1 MPDQTYTGTKVC
13 HYYAK
18 EWKAM
23 GYNVQVVHFITLFP
37 KLYYMAGKLFGKIIN
52 AKTGF
57 VVYNKVPSTPIN
69 YSIDNIPILL
79 MPLFKVLPHKAFRAS
94 LIKKAIKILVSE
106 LTLNGFV
113 PDIITGHF
121 VLPQLQ
127 ILNRLKEFYPKSKTC
142 LVLHSEGYSI
152 PKIYPDYQTLFKSVD
167 VWGFRSE
174 AFKNSFESAFG
185 ARERAFISYSGIPE
199 NYIDST
205 VSKDFS
211 QGVTRFSF
219 LGSLYKLKRI
229 DDTLLALKNV
239 FGDEKFEFDIIGDG
253 AERSRLEKLTKE
265 LNIEQN
271 VIFHGNVSRDEAQKL
286 IRKSQCFI
294 MVSSREAF
302 GLVYVEAMAK
312 SCITIGTKGQ
322 GIDGVIKHGK
332 NGFLCDSYNVEV
344 LTQLIRT
351 IREMPEKDLFKLSE
365 NALKTAS
372 QLTDRKVAEHYLNS
386 IIKL

>member
-1 MPDQTYTGTKVC
+1 MQDKSYTGTKVC

-37 KLYYMAGKLFGKIIN
+37 KLFYLAGKLFGNIIN

-57 VVYNKVPSTPIN
+57 VVYNSVPSKPTN
-69 YSIDNIPILL
+69 YIIDNIPILL
-79 MPLFKVLPHKAFRAS
+79 MPLFKFIPHSAFGAKKV
-94 LIKKAIKILVSE
+94 KKAIEIVRSE
-106 LTLNGFV
+106 LETKEFV

-127 ILNRLKEFYPKSKTC
+127 ILNILKKHYPKSTSC

-152 PKIYPDYQTLFKSVD
+152 PKIYPDYQTLFRSVD
-167 VWGFRSE
+167 VWGFRSL
-174 AFKNSFESAFG
+174 AFKNSFESTYG
-185 ARERAFISYSGIPE
+185 KREKSFISYSGIPE
-199 NYIDST
+199 KYIDSHP
-205 VSKDFS
+205 SKDFS
-211 QGVTRFSF
+211 QGVNRFCF

-239 FGDEKFEFDIIGDG
+239 FGEDEFHFDIIGEG
-253 AERSRLEKLTKE
+253 AERSRLENLTRE
-265 LNIEQN
+265 LNIEKN
-271 VIFHGNVSRDEAQKL
+271 VEFHGNMSRDDAQEL

-312 SCITIGTKGQ
+312 SCITIGTRGQ
-322 GIDGVIKHGK
+322 GIDGVIKHGE
-332 NGFLCDSYNVEV
+332 NGFLCNSYNVDE
-344 LTQLIRT
+344 LTQLIKT
-351 IREMPEKDLFKLSE
+351 IRKMSEQDLVQMSK
-365 NALKTAS
+365 NALLTAS
-372 QLTDRKVAEHYLNS
+372 QLTDRKVAEHYIES
-386 IIKL
+386 ISKL